1 MFPCMVGRASVDVIF
16 SGMAGSRDC
25 ALQLVLF
32 FGFKYLS
39 FLLSFFVCV
48 SFKALT

>member
-25 ALQLVLF
+25 ALQLVLYCSSLVSNTILFWF
-32 FGFKYLS
+32 FL
-39 FLLSFFVCV
+39 
-48 SFKALT
+48 SFKAST